1 MPRRYGKLE
10 VILQSIVDR
19 IIDQLVEATT
29 ANTYINFDPD
39 VTSNPGK
46 FVFVVA
52 PAGGTF
58 DESMIDGG
66 GLDQVTSTT
75 NIVVKIHSPDQ
86 RDQPGRGKTSLIG
99 STTGLVLIHRKLLR
113 ALVAFDP
120 VDEDGNEQCRNP
132 LMPGQFTYQ
141 RATQAGQ
148 GPRSYS
154 AVEQVFVADFDWN
167 MQETIVF
174 LDGETETEMVVSD
187 DGTTTEELEID
198 DG

>member
-1 MPRRYGKLE
+1 MPREYGKLE
-10 VILQSIVDR
+10 IILQSIVDR

-39 VTSNPGK
+39 ATSNPGK

-58 DESMIDGG
+58 DEAMIDGG
-66 GLDQVTSTT
+66 GNAQATSTT

-86 RDQPGRGKTSLIG
+86 RDQAGRGNTSLID
-99 STTGLVLIHRKLLR
+99 STTGLTLVHRKLLR

-120 VDEDGNEQCRNP
+120 VDDDGNEQCRNP

-167 MQETIVF
+167 LNETIVF
-174 LDGETETEMVVSD
+174 EDGDTEVEMVVSD
-187 DGTTTEELEID
+187 DGSGTEELELN